1 VIAILSAVVA
11 AVALAW
17 ALRLRR
23 RLELVARADHELRGS
38 ATVLSLAAERL
49 RRLPATRRYAAP
61 LEVELQRLRTALA
74 DLGAARQ
81 GRRAADAPALVEL
94 EPLARGAVGAWAP
107 ALRAS
112 GRRAIVD
119 WAGPPAVVRA
129 APGRLAQALGNLLA
143 NAVEHGEGTV
153 EVRGRPI
160 RDGVRLEVR
169 NAAAPRPPSRRE
181 RDRGQGL
188 GIASDAAR
196 AAGGELRFE
205 SRDGAAVAAVDL
217 PTGGPEERA
226 RPAA

>member
-1 VIAILSAVVA
+1 VIAVA
-11 AVALAW
+11 AVVLALVAIAW

-23 RLELVARADHELRGS
+23 RLALVARADHELRGS
-38 ATVLSLAAERL
+38 VTVLSLAAERL

-61 LEVELQRLRTALA
+61 LEVELQRLRTTLA
-74 DLGAARQ
+74 DLAAARR

-94 EPLARGAVGAWAP
+94 EPLARGAIGAWAP

-119 WAGPPAVVRA
+119 WAGPPATVRA
-129 APGRLAQALGNLLA
+129 VPGRLVQALSNLLA

-153 EVRGRPI
+153 ELRGRPT

-169 NAAAPRPPSRRE
+169 NAASARPARRHA
-181 RDRGQGL
+181 RDRGRGL
-188 GIASDAAR
+188 GIASDAAE

-205 SRDGAAVAAVDL
+205 SRDGAAVAAVEL
-217 PTGGPEERA
+217 PAEGPDERA

>member
-1 VIAILSAVVA
+1 VIEAVAIVIA
-11 AVALAW
+11 AVAVAW
-17 ALRLRR
+17 ALCLRR

-61 LEVELQRLRTALA
+61 LEVELQRLRTAIA
-74 DLGAARQ
+74 DLGAARR
-81 GRRAADAPALVEL
+81 GRRAADEPALVAL

-119 WAGPPAVVRA
+119 WAGPSASVRA
-129 APGRLAQALGNLLA
+129 APGRLVQALGNLVA

-153 EVRGRPI
+153 ELRGRPI
-160 RDGVRLEVR
+160 PHGVRLEVR
-169 NAAAPRPPSRRE
+169 NAASSPSTGLSD
-181 RDRGQGL
+181 RDRGRGL
-188 GIASDAAR
+188 GIASEAAQ
-196 AAGGELRFE
+196 AAGGQLRFE

-217 PTGGPEERA
+217 PVEGPDDRA

>member
-1 VIAILSAVVA
+1 VIAVVA
-11 AVALAW
+11 VVIAAIAFTW

-94 EPLARGAVGAWAP
+94 EPLARGAIGAWAP

-129 APGRLAQALGNLLA
+129 APGRLAQLLGNLLA
-143 NAVEHGEGTV
+143 NAAEHGEGTV
-153 EVRGRPI
+153 ELRGRPI

-169 NAAAPRPPSRRE
+169 NAASARPPRRHE
-181 RDRGQGL
+181 RDRGRGL
-188 GIASDAAR
+188 GIASDAAE

-205 SRDGAAVAAVDL
+205 SRDGAAVAAIDL
-217 PTGGPEERA
+217 PAECPPKRA